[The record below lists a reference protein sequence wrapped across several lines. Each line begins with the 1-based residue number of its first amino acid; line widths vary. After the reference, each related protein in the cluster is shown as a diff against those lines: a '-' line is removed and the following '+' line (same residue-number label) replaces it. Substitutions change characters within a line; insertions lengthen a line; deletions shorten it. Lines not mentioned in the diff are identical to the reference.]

1 MRSASWAQS
10 VPDTSAP
17 ASAAKRCLVSAF
29 LMLAS
34 TWLWQEY
41 APRPGVSPTRRTLR
55 VCGIHLGRRGVRVS
69 GPAADT
75 VDGQGL
81 QHALEQEYV
90 QIVGLEETVRPAS
103 GYLAL

>member
-55 VCGIHLGRRGVRVS
+55 VSGIHLRRGGPRVS
-69 GPAADT
+69 GAASDP
-75 VDGQGL
+75 VDAPVIQL
-81 QHALEQEYV
+81 PLE
-90 QIVGLEETVRPAS
+90 LEFAQVLRLEAPVEQAHGR
-103 GYLAL
+103 L